1 MARGAFLN
9 LFMAAMV
16 LPFSEKGFAIASK
29 PLEVTIALVA
39 ATLMLAVWWQ
49 YTYCMPRR
57 NFFGGKQLQV

>member
-1 MARGAFLN
+1 
-9 LFMAAMV
+9 MAAMV

-57 NFFGGKQLQV
+57 NFFGGEQLQV